1 MRFNLCALS
10 LLALCT
16 ISSALT
22 VPRSVQDSIVA
33 RDINNVS
40 ILAERATTPTP
51 TPQVITPVATNP
63 AQPSAVTPAPTPT
76 GRTPIKDK
84 QLGRVFM
91 YVGIGLGAVATLAM
105 IGGAIAGMRWLAQT
119 KKCNDMHKAEMQNNL
134 RKLRTRQ
141 EPLRG
146 WPTRQST
153 RF

>member
-1 MRFNLCALS
+1 MKFNLYTLS

-16 ISSALT
+16 ISSALI
-22 VPRSVQDSIVA
+22 VPRSVQDSIIE
-33 RDINNVS
+33 RDINNIS
-40 ILAERATTPTP
+40 TLAERATTPTP
-51 TPQVITPVATNP
+51 TPSPQ
-63 AQPSAVTPAPTPT
+63 AVTPVTTKPAEPSTATPTPT